1 MCARVRRLLHRHTL
15 VIAAITLISPAIAR
29 ADLLSHDRLRA
40 HVATLEITG
49 HSRDDLDTSR
59 VAFAFTALV
68 PALGTFRLE
77 KRVFGE
83 IRPAGVIGD
92 LFVGGIVPAG
102 LAVGALVAD
111 DPDTRA
117 ALAWTALGLYAT
129 TRLAI
134 LVIGNLH
141 ISEYRRALD
150 LRFTAAPGG
159 AAVALTW

>member
-1 MCARVRRLLHRHTL
+1 MCAHTHALSPLAPAVAAML
-15 VIAAITLISPAIAR
+15 VMLPVTAR

-40 HVATLEITG
+40 HVATLDITN
-49 HSRDDLDTSR
+49 HHRDDLDTSR

-92 LFVGGIVPAG
+92 LFAGGIVPAG

-117 ALAWTALGLYAT
+117 ALAWTALGLYAS
-129 TRLAI
+129 TRIVI

-141 ISEYRRALD
+141 ISEYRRALA

-159 AAVALTW
+159 AGVAFSW